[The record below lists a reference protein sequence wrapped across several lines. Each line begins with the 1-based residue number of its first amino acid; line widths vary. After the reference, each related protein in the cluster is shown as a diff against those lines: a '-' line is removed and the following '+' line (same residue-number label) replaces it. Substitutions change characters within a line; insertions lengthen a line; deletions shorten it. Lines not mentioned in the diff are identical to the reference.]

1 MENKALLWSKPEKV
15 GWLFHQKRNLQVKE
29 WKKLNCMIKGNYLFY
44 THKLNQQ
51 EPTGMMA
58 LKGGGAERA
67 RYDPLEPTKHCFL
80 VLTITMLPSSAPH
93 PQHIPLRNVPIHAS
107 YSFAAASL
115 AECLS
120 WVECINEAA
129 QSIHIPRLKLEYAHN
144 QVEGLKAR
152 WVKSQIQD
160 SGKEVES
167 DLLFGEEDPLV
178 LQALANDLMS
188 LYHLMD
194 LAKKSKDNA
203 SKQLNDALHHIAELK
218 ESTSKLEEQVDNQHK
233 DSIEKA
239 KADVNKING
248 VLEPLLFLRQSL
260 QNIEVLDGGQEYGP
274 EVRVVELSENVLEY
288 TLKKIQMIQKK
299 KEDVNKRNSLPN
311 EDEIYILSEKLNVM
325 YQDELA
331 LLQRAL
337 PKENIELV
345 SQFGGNQL
353 KRDTHVSIG
362 NESAKDDTNVI
373 AEMRFIER
381 KESIE
386 APFAFPKKINWWS
399 NKSSTNHNNEHEN
412 IASNQD

>member
-299 KEDVNKRNSLPN
+299 KMLIRGILYPMKMKFIFSVKNS
-311 EDEIYILSEKLNVM
+311 M
-325 YQDELA
+325 
-331 LLQRAL
+331 
-337 PKENIELV
+337 
-345 SQFGGNQL
+345 
-353 KRDTHVSIG
+353 
-362 NESAKDDTNVI
+362 
-373 AEMRFIER
+373 
-381 KESIE
+381 
-386 APFAFPKKINWWS
+386 
-399 NKSSTNHNNEHEN
+399 
-412 IASNQD
+412 